1 MTYYGSKELAASFR
15 TVRGNTILIAEAIPE
30 EKYGFRAAPE
40 TRSVSQ
46 MLAHIAV
53 STRFQSHVHV
63 NRVTDMKTLN
73 FEALFQEFVAE
84 ENKPRSK
91 TDLIALL
98 KSEGDAFA
106 VFLDGVNE
114 SLLSEQVTLPPGA
127 QPQSKSRFE
136 MLLSAKEHEMHHRA
150 QLMLI
155 QRMLGQVPHLTRVM
169 QERMAARAAT
179 AQAQP

>member
-1 MTYYGSKELAASFR
+1 MTYYGGKELAASFR
-15 TVRGNTILIAEAIPE
+15 TVRGNTILIAEDIPE
-30 EKYGFRAAPE
+30 DKYGFRAAPE

-53 STRFQSHVHV
+53 STRFQSHVHL
-63 NRVTDMKTLN
+63 NRVTDMNTVN
-73 FEALFQEFVAE
+73 FEALFQEFSAE

-91 TDLIALL
+91 ADLIAFL

-106 VFLDGVNE
+106 SYLDGVNE
-114 SLLSEQVTLPPGA
+114 SQLSEVIKLPPTA
-127 QPQSKSRFE
+127 QPPTKSRFE
-136 MLLSAKEHEMHHRA
+136 MLLGAKEHEMHHRA

-169 QERMAARAAT
+169 QERMAARAAA
-179 AQAQP
+179 AQAQR

>member
-1 MTYYGSKELAASFR
+1 MTYYGGKELAASFR
-15 TVRGNTILIAEAIPE
+15 TVRGNTILIAEDIPE
-30 EKYGFRAAPE
+30 DKYGFRAAPE

-53 STRFQSHVHV
+53 STRFQSHVHL

-73 FEALFQEFVAE
+73 FEALFQEFSAE

-91 TDLIALL
+91 AEVIALL

-106 VFLDGVNE
+106 SYLESANE
-114 SLLSEQVTLPPGA
+114 SLLSEQVTLPPTA
-127 QPQSKSRFE
+127 QPPTKSRFE
-136 MLLSAKEHEMHHRA
+136 MLLGAKEHEMHHRA

-169 QERMAARAAT
+169 QERMAARAAA
-179 AQAQP
+179 AQAQR